1 MGRDQFEKLHT
12 CILLVEDD
20 PDHADLAVRALE
32 KSGTADRVVVARD
45 GEQALE
51 HLFGNHHAESP
62 AVVFLDL
69 KLPRMSGFEV
79 LRRIR
84 ENEATRF
91 LPVVVLSSSDEDAD
105 LARSYELGV
114 NSYILKPVSF
124 TDFVEVTRQMGT
136 YWLLLNQTPLQK
148 RLASNGAVSL
158 ETSGFLPGFHDMD
171 EKDSAAQDSRKGVE
185 GVRSGRGEERKEA
198 S

>member
-1 MGRDQFEKLHT
+1 MSRKQFEKLRT
-12 CILLVEDD
+12 YILLVEDD

-32 KSGTADRVVVARD
+32 KNRVADKVVVARD
-45 GEQALE
+45 GEEALA
-51 HLFGNHHAESP
+51 HLFGGQSSEIP
-62 AVVFLDL
+62 AMVLLDL

-84 ENEATRF
+84 ENEMTRF

-105 LARSYELGV
+105 LLRSYELGV

-124 TDFVEVTRQMGT
+124 TDFVEVTRQVGT
-136 YWLLLNQTPLQK
+136 YWLKLNQTPVEKQLGSRGVDSPDGSGSWSRIRDFPEK
-148 RLASNGAVSL
+148 
-158 ETSGFLPGFHDMD
+158 ET
-171 EKDSAAQDSRKGVE
+171 AAQDSRKGVD
-185 GVRSGRGEERKEA
+185 GVRSGRSEEREA

>member
-1 MGRDQFEKLHT
+1 LRVDTFGKPHGNGYESRLAAPFEKLRKENY
-12 CILLVEDD
+12 ILLVEDD

-32 KSGTADRVVVARD
+32 KSGAVDRVVVARD

-51 HLFGNHHAESP
+51 HLFGKHEAP

-124 TDFVEVTRQMGT
+124 TEFVEVTRQMGT
-136 YWLLLNQTPLQK
+136 YWLLLNQTPLGK
-148 RLASNGAVSL
+148 LVASDGVVSL
-158 ETSGFLPGFHDMD
+158 E
-171 EKDSAAQDSRKGVE
+171 RKGVE
-185 GVRSGRGEERKEA
+185 GVKDRRGEEQKEA

>member
-1 MGRDQFEKLHT
+1 MRVDTFGKPHGNGYESRLAAPFEKLRKENY
-12 CILLVEDD
+12 ILLVEDD

-32 KSGTADRVVVARD
+32 KSGAVDRVVVARD

-51 HLFGNHHAESP
+51 HLFGKHEAP

-84 ENEATRF
+84 DNEATRF

-124 TDFVEVTRQMGT
+124 TEFVEVTRQMGT
-136 YWLLLNQTPLQK
+136 YWLLLNQTPLGK
-148 RLASNGAVSL
+148 LVASDGVVSL
-158 ETSGFLPGFHDMD
+158 E
-171 EKDSAAQDSRKGVE
+171 RKGVE
-185 GVRSGRGEERKEA
+185 GVKDRRGEEQKEA

>member
-1 MGRDQFEKLHT
+1 MSRKQFEKLRT
-12 CILLVEDD
+12 YILLVEDD

-32 KSGTADRVVVARD
+32 KNRVADKVVVARD
-45 GEQALE
+45 GEEALS
-51 HLFGNHHAESP
+51 HLFGGQSSEIP
-62 AVVFLDL
+62 AMVLLDL

-84 ENEATRF
+84 ENEMTRF

-105 LARSYELGV
+105 LLRSYELGV

-124 TDFVEVTRQMGT
+124 TDFVEVTRQVGT
-136 YWLLLNQTPLQK
+136 YWLKLNQTPVEKQLGSRGVDSPDGSGSWSRIRDFPEK
-148 RLASNGAVSL
+148 
-158 ETSGFLPGFHDMD
+158 ET
-171 EKDSAAQDSRKGVE
+171 AAQDSRKGVD
-185 GVRSGRGEERKEA
+185 GVRSGRSEEREA

>member
-1 MGRDQFEKLHT
+1 LGSASFEKLRKET
-12 CILLVEDD
+12 YILLVEDD

-32 KSGTADRVVVARD
+32 KSGAVNRVIVARD

-51 HLFGNHHAESP
+51 HLFGGRPAETP

-91 LPVVVLSSSDEDAD
+91 LPVVVLSSSDEEAD

-114 NSYILKPVSF
+114 NSYILKPVNF
-124 TDFVEVTRQMGT
+124 TEFVEVTRQMGT
-136 YWLLLNQTPLQK
+136 YWLLLNQTPLQR
-148 RLASNGAVSL
+148 RLAS
-158 ETSGFLPGFHDMD
+158 ER
-171 EKDSAAQDSRKGVE
+171 AASPERKGVE
-185 GVRSGRGEERKEA
+185 GVRSRMRGERKEA
-198 S
+198 G